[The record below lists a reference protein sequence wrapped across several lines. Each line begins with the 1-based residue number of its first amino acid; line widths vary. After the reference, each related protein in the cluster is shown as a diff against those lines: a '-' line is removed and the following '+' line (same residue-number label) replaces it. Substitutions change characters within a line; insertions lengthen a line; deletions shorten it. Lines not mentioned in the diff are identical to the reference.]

1 MYRVALDGKER
12 MNLYDE
18 IRKLQQ
24 KVIEVQ
30 FDASTLLVSE
40 PIREIQRRA
49 RLGQAINESHDA
61 HIVRCLTGFDPRQN

>member
-1 MYRVALDGKER
+1 
-12 MNLYDE
+12 MNLHDE

-30 FDASTLLVSE
+30 FDTNLLATE

-49 RLGQAINESHDA
+49 RLGQAINESHDE
-61 HIVRCLTGFDPRQN
+61 HIVRCLAGFDPRQN